1 VIDGRSLQRI
11 VREEAESSVLP
22 KLVSVPGLL
31 AVAVLG
37 IAVTLVARL
46 FGPGNVLREVVTELI
61 ASFGSTILVLALFG
75 LLFRSGLERLLRGAP
90 GGDAFVESAERL
102 RDILQGM
109 GEQDLRAQEPGFEA
123 KLDRIGEDVRSLADC
138 ELPALRKEV
147 AELRELLADLRH
159 ERGD

>member
-1 VIDGRSLQRI
+1 M
-11 VREEAESSVLP
+11 REEPESSVLP
-22 KLVSVPGLL
+22 KLVSVPGLV
-31 AVAVLG
+31 AVALMG

-46 FGPGNVLREVVTELI
+46 FGPGNVLREVITELI

-90 GGDAFVESAERL
+90 GGEAFVESAERL
-102 RDILQGM
+102 RDLLQDL
-109 GEQDLRAQEPGFEA
+109 GEQDRKAQESGFEA
-123 KLDRIGEDVRSLADC
+123 KLDRIGEDVRTLADC

-147 AELRELLADLRH
+147 AELRGLLTDLQH